1 MHAERPRYMSSE
13 RLLLLS
19 MFFPDTAG
27 MDDSASAYYEYQV
40 TPYM

>member
-19 MFFPDTAG
+19 MFFFLIELVWTTL
-27 MDDSASAYYEYQV
+27 QV
-40 TPYM
+40 LTMSIR

>member
-19 MFFPDTAG
+19 MLFFLIELVWTTL
-27 MDDSASAYYEYQV
+27 QV
-40 TPYM
+40 LTMSIR

>member
-1 MHAERPRYMSSE
+1 MSSE

-19 MFFPDTAG
+19 MFFSPERAG